1 MYAQIIT
8 TKVSEN
14 ANGRIIRWRA
24 WGRKAWEGDSSGWS
38 DLPEGF
44 LAEVLLK
51 LD

>member
-14 ANGRIIRWRA
+14 ANGRIIKWRA
-24 WGRKAWEGDSSGWS
+24 RGRLGKAKALAGVIWK
-38 DLPEGF
+38 GF
-44 LAEVLLK
+44 LAEVLFK